1 MNNLSEEERFQL
13 ALAQSTDNLSDE
25 ERYQLALS
33 RSLSLA
39 QNRENLPIERKTPKK
54 KSKKKGPSSKGK
66 KPLKKSKSH
75 RTPTQSKSLTYEER
89 LQLAMAHSMENNRR
103 VPDVDPEVIRYYK
116 DYVGRFIHKCSS
128 ESIRRDRICNHIDLA
143 RYPTDSWFHIPSLAD
158 GHCFYHTILKDV
170 YKLRNLLFSRY
181 DFYYQGNAKN
191 RKFYGKNLEAA
202 QHGVHLN
209 EASYAGNGPDEM
221 NEFSKMAI
229 CLQKCIAITNGWG
242 WEIFYKDGKSTT
254 RIIEIGDEDLIRPRS
269 DIMQFCGDDI
279 IFIENSMG
287 GKHFDLLMPNI

>member
-1 MNNLSEEERFQL
+1 M
-13 ALAQSTDNLSDE
+13 
-25 ERYQLALS
+25 
-33 RSLSLA
+33 
-39 QNRENLPIERKTPKK
+39 
-54 KSKKKGPSSKGK
+54 
-66 KPLKKSKSH
+66 
-75 RTPTQSKSLTYEER
+75 
-89 LQLAMAHSMENNRR
+89 
-103 VPDVDPEVIRYYK
+103 
-116 DYVGRFIHKCSS
+116 
-128 ESIRRDRICNHIDLA
+128 
-143 RYPTDSWFHIPSLAD
+143 
-158 GHCFYHTILKDV
+158 
-170 YKLRNLLFSRY
+170 
-181 DFYYQGNAKN
+181 
-191 RKFYGKNLEAA
+191 
-202 QHGVHLN
+202 HLN